1 MLWIISAALETRVL
15 LRAELTAR
23 GDEADGYPTVRDAI
37 ESLPERTPAAIVIE
51 LRGQPLAQVER
62 LLDIGVPVFVL
73 AAIADEL
80 PERGWAAV
88 LRWPVSM
95 SEIADVVARQ

>member
-1 MLWIISAALETRVL
+1 MFWIISVALETRVL

-23 GDEADGYPTVRDAI
+23 DIEADGYATVRDAI

-51 LRGQPLAQVER
+51 LRGQPLARAER
-62 LLDIGVPVFVL
+62 LLDIAVPVFV
-73 AAIADEL
+73 IAEVEDEL

-88 LRWPVSM
+88 LRRPMSM
-95 SEIADVVARQ
+95 SEIADVIARR